1 MDNNRIDYF
10 RLKLFEEKKK
20 LLKTLNNMTNM
31 EEYGSMDNYYN
42 ELSHYDNHPADV
54 GTEVFMREQDEG
66 FKNNLKHTLREID
79 SSLVD
84 IRNARYG
91 VCQNCGKKI
100 HEARLEIIPYLKT
113 CLECS
118 EQLKSGIDNIV
129 YESLDDEYITSFSFN
144 SDGENGFDR
153 EDAYQAVAQ
162 FDMVP
167 GDPSFSTGDY
177 IGIPDEENINGI
189 EDVENISQE
198 YYNETLK

>member
-42 ELSHYDNHPADV
+42 ELSQYDNHPADI

-66 FKNNLKHTLREID
+66 FKNNLKDTLREID
-79 SSLVD
+79 NSLVD
-84 IRNARYG
+84 IRNANYG
-91 VCQNCGKKI
+91 KCQNCGKEI

-118 EQLKSGIDNIV
+118 EELKTRIDNVV
-129 YESLDDEYITSFSFN
+129 YESLEDEYITSFSFN
-144 SDGENGFDR
+144 SDEEIGFDR
-153 EDAYQAVAQ
+153 EDAYLAVAQ

-167 GDPSFSTGDY
+167 GDPSFSTGY
-177 IGIPDEENINGI
+177 LGIPDEENINGI
-189 EDVENISQE
+189 SSER
-198 YYNETLK
+198 